1 MVVGRGLWVQSRGS
15 WVPSRGSLLIII
27 NDY

>member
-1 MVVGRGLWVQSRGS
+1 MVVGRGYKVVGRGS